1 MMVYLFAQKCCRQI
15 KLLLDKVSNWGP
27 YGTFYSEKIGR
38 NLWCFMGFFIQK
50 EVWKANFKCK
60 LSKLQVSDEGNWQW
74 AIDIWED
81 FVKLIKL
88 FVVTV
93 RSKQLKQYI
102 MQQLKRVS
110 YQSFD
115 LHLLRNVAAR
125 LNCFL
130 TKFQTDGPMGAFH
143 SEEMSGIS
151 WWLMGFF
158 TQKEILKT
166 YYTCRLSKLQVSD
179 ESNWKLIAIGTE
191 ISKPPTPRLEGILG
205 PYVERHDQE
214 NTRTE
219 PNFLKLVQVFAV
231 LDPDVMVLLQSET
244 EKTFLTQS
252 LVSCMVRK
260 VLLWNMWTLLKSSLM
275 TFFKKL

>member
-1 MMVYLFAQKCCRQI
+1 M
-15 KLLLDKVSNWGP
+15 
-27 YGTFYSEKIGR
+27 
-38 NLWCFMGFFIQK
+38 
-50 EVWKANFKCK
+50 
-60 LSKLQVSDEGNWQW
+60 
-74 AIDIWED
+74 
-81 FVKLIKL
+81 
-88 FVVTV
+88 VTV

-102 MQQLKRVS
+102 MQQWKRVS

-166 YYTCRLSKLQVSD
+166 YCTCKLSKLQVPD

-231 LDPDVMVLLQSET
+231 LDPVIMALLQPET
-244 EKTFLTQS
+244 EKNFFDAIVSIMYGKKRITLKYVDTAKEQFDDFLQ
-252 LVSCMVRK
+252 K
-260 VLLWNMWTLLKSSLM
+260 VVNDFANFYKR
-275 TFFKKL
+275 

>member
-130 TKFQTDGPMGAFH
+130 TKFQ
-143 SEEMSGIS
+143 I
-151 WWLMGFF
+151 WWSYGSFSQWRNEWDFVVAYGF
-158 TQKEILKT
+158 L
-166 YYTCRLSKLQVSD
+166 YSKRDIKNLLHMQTFQTSSVW
-179 ESNWKLIAIGTE
+179 WK
-191 ISKPPTPRLEGILG
+191 
-205 PYVERHDQE
+205 
-214 NTRTE
+214 
-219 PNFLKLVQVFAV
+219 
-231 LDPDVMVLLQSET
+231 
-244 EKTFLTQS
+244 
-252 LVSCMVRK
+252 
-260 VLLWNMWTLLKSSLM
+260 
-275 TFFKKL
+275 